1 MSLASDPAPASNA
14 KFHDED
20 HKAYS
25 LELTL
30 GEYIER
36 AQMDADRTRN
46 KEAAE
51 RWKTQEEARERRD
64 HRLNSMLAEDRPC
77 INYETIYESNSMT
90 QLDEVRACK
99 VATSDKVIF
108 EPGKAPKFDSTK
120 APMHL
125 IPVKPLKDVAEV
137 LAFGADKY
145 GAQSWR
151 EGEMIAWSRSYS
163 AILRHLMA
171 FHSGE
176 DNDPETGKSHLA
188 HAACCVLML
197 LEHTHVNPA
206 GDDRFKGGAE
216 FNK

>member
-1 MSLASDPAPASNA
+1 MLASDPNA
-14 KFHDED
+14 KFHTDDDKYYTTEI
-20 HKAYS
+20 
-25 LELTL
+25 TL

-36 AQMDADRTRN
+36 AQMDADRARME
-46 KEAAE
+46 EAGK
-51 RWKTQEEARERRD
+51 RWEMQTARERR
-64 HRLNSMLAEDRPC
+64 LAALLAEDRPTVE
-77 INYETIYESNSMT
+77 NTIYKTEDNM
-90 QLDEVRACK
+90 QDRECK
-99 VATSDKVIF
+99 VATNDKVVF
-108 EPGKAPKFDSTK
+108 EPGKAPKFDGGK

-197 LEHTHVNPA
+197 LEHTYVNPA
-206 GDDRFKGGAE
+206 GDDRFKDGAE

>member
-1 MSLASDPAPASNA
+1 MLASDPNA

-20 HKAYS
+20 DRKYYTT
-25 LELTL
+25 ELTL

-36 AQMDADRTRN
+36 AQMDADRARME
-46 KEAAE
+46 EAGK
-51 RWKTQEEARERRD
+51 RWEMQTARERR
-64 HRLNSMLAEDRPC
+64 LAALLAEDRPC
-77 INYETIYESNSMT
+77 INYETEDIMKEI
-90 QLDEVRACK
+90 DAVDRECK
-99 VATSDKVIF
+99 VATNDKVVF
-108 EPGKAPKFDSTK
+108 EPGKAPKFDGGK

-197 LEHTHVNPA
+197 LEHTYVNPA
-206 GDDRFKGGAE
+206 GDDRFKDGAE

>member
-1 MSLASDPAPASNA
+1 MQ
-14 KFHDED
+14 
-20 HKAYS
+20 
-25 LELTL
+25 T
-30 GEYIER
+30 
-36 AQMDADRTRN
+36 
-46 KEAAE
+46 
-51 RWKTQEEARERRD
+51 ARERR
-64 HRLNSMLAEDRPC
+64 LAALLAEDRPC
-77 INYETIYESNSMT
+77 INYETEDIMKEI
-90 QLDEVRACK
+90 DAVDRECK
-99 VATSDKVIF
+99 VATNDKVVF
-108 EPGKAPKFDSTK
+108 EPGKAPKFDGGK

-197 LEHTHVNPA
+197 LEHTYVNPA
-206 GDDRFKGGAE
+206 GDDRFKDGAE